1 VSGENTQQEVL
12 DECVPSHGGYGFM
25 NEESI
30 DFTRASAPCMELSQL
45 GDGPRGLRRLHRS
58 FPQFRFSQS
67 LNRTTIVRMR
77 DFISK
82 LFMVPLFLAL
92 LALVACTNGSTVVT
106 LTATP
111 SSDRFVA
118 YRVGVASI
126 QLITSS
132 GKPGLMILPA
142 ETTVDFTKV
151 TDWSEILG
159 APIVPKGTYA
169 GAEITFDYSTAQII
183 YDDGSLDGVALAP
196 VDQSGKALGLARVIV
211 SVDPGDQLRSA
222 AKQAARLS
230 FSFNLAASNL
240 IDLSKGTV
248 TITPLISASMQPID
262 AKQVRLNG
270 PLLTANNSFLATGVM
285 PFDSTTAGLGS
296 LPIEPSDTTTYE
308 INGFVLTGAAGQSQL
323 AALPSST
330 VMTVFGTLAISNSS
344 TIAASTTTPSD
355 TTTPTTPSDTTT
367 PTPVVTTPTSTT
379 TSTVTF
385 SASQVLVDGSLQG
398 VGLSRLSGT
407 VSARSGNT
415 LGVQEA
421 TLTQSGS
428 TETLVPGTT
437 IVNVG
442 PSTVVTF
449 FGQGVENAISPQ
461 QISVGSVIEAFGT
474 ASNTSTGQALL
485 DASAGRV
492 RLDLTSASGL
502 VTAQG
507 SNTLTLNVTAMGGR
521 AISAFD
527 FTGSGAEPTRYG
539 IEFSSGST
547 PDLSN
552 STVGAPV
559 VVTGFAN
566 AFATASPNFTAS
578 TLLDPTTIPAQLVID
593 WSGGTASPFI
603 SFDSSSIVLDPATSN
618 FGSRHQIQVGSQ
630 IINLVGLASNP
641 SITPSTSS
649 GVVFSIGHASSSTIE
664 NFETYTAFITQLQ
677 SELNGSTL
685 ATGMTAIGQYTA
697 SSFAFSA
704 NSITLFLNN

>member
-1 VSGENTQQEVL
+1 
-12 DECVPSHGGYGFM
+12 
-25 NEESI
+25 
-30 DFTRASAPCMELSQL
+30 
-45 GDGPRGLRRLHRS
+45 
-58 FPQFRFSQS
+58 
-67 LNRTTIVRMR
+67 MR

-82 LFMVPLFLAL
+82 LFAVPLLLAL
-92 LALVACTNGSTVVT
+92 LLGACTNGSTVVT

-111 SSDRFVA
+111 SSDRFVT

-126 QLITSS
+126 QLLTSS

-151 TDWSEILG
+151 TEWSEILG
-159 APIVPKGTYA
+159 APTVPKGTYA
-169 GAEITFDYSTAQII
+169 GAEITLDYSTAQII

-196 VDQSGKALGLARVIV
+196 VDSSGKALGLARVIV
-211 SVDPGDQLRSA
+211 SVDPSDQLRSA

-240 IDLSKGTV
+240 INLSKGTV

-296 LPIEPSDTTTYE
+296 LSIEPSDTTTYE
-308 INGFVLTGAAGQSQL
+308 INGFVSAGAQGQTEIAG
-323 AALPSST
+323 LPSNT
-330 VMTVFGTLAISNSS
+330 VMTVFGTLTVSNS
-344 TIAASTTTPSD
+344 TNIIPQTTTPPATTTPTTTTPTTTTPTTTTPT
-355 TTTPTTPSDTTT
+355 TTTPTTP
-367 PTPVVTTPTSTT
+367 VATTPTSST

-385 SASQVLVDGSLQG
+385 SASQVLVDASLQG
-398 VGLSRLSGT
+398 VGLARLSGT

-415 LGVQEA
+415 LGLEDA
-421 TLTQSGS
+421 TLTQNGS

-442 PSTVVTF
+442 SSTLVTF
-449 FGQGVENAISPQ
+449 FGQAVEEGISPQ

-474 ASNTSTGQALL
+474 ASNTSTGQVLL

-492 RLDLTSASGL
+492 RLDPTSASGL
-502 VTAQG
+502 VIAQG
-507 SNTLTLNVTAMGGR
+507 SNSLTLNLTDIGGR

-527 FTGSGAEPTRYG
+527 FTGSGASPTQYG
-539 IEFSSGST
+539 VTFNSSSP
-547 PDLSN
+547 PDLTN

-566 AFATASPNFTAS
+566 TFATAAPNFTAS
-578 TLLDPTTIPAQLVID
+578 TLLDPTTIDAQLVID
-593 WSGGTASPFI
+593 WSGGAASPFS
-603 SFDSSSIVLDPATSN
+603 SFDSSSIVLNAAAGN
-618 FGSRHQIQVGSQ
+618 FGSRHQIQIGSQ

-641 SITPSTSS
+641 TITPATTS
-649 GVVFSIGHASSSTIE
+649 GAVFSIGHASSSTIE
-664 NFETYTAFITQLQ
+664 NFETYGAFITQLQ
-677 SELNGSTL
+677 SELNGTTL
-685 ATGMTAIGQYTA
+685 ATGLTAIGQYTA